1 VSVIHDLGYKR
12 YLGTRRSAST
22 RWLVIMRDQIASG
35 RKRWWRYWLPFG
47 MGVITLCVAGGLM
60 YFSQDTIVKSIGGK
74 NGSDLMVRMAD
85 AVIPLSFKFFCTA
98 AFILSLTLG
107 STIIASDTQSGA
119 FTFYFVR
126 SIRPRDYM
134 LGKLAGYGS
143 LVAMIVLVMPLVLVG
158 FRLGMC
164 QSTDELVDRLDL
176 LPKIIGLGTLATLLY
191 TTMPLA
197 MSAILPNRRMALGL
211 WAAYYIIVGGIF
223 TAIGMASHTPI
234 GALDLQYGLQS
245 VTFELFDLKIIPGS
259 RGPMME
265 MMPLVG
271 TLVVIFIQV
280 IVGMGLIWFQVS
292 RDQRTGVGG
301 TS

>member
-1 VSVIHDLGYKR
+1 MSVIHDLGYKR
-12 YLGTRRSAST
+12 YLGTRRSAAT
-22 RWLVIMRDQIASG
+22 RWTVIMRDQIASG
-35 RKRWWRYWLPFG
+35 RKKWWRYWLPLG
-47 MGVITLCVAGGLM
+47 MAVITLCIAGGLM
-60 YFSQDTIVKSIGGK
+60 YFSQDKIVSAIGGK
-74 NGSDLMVRMAD
+74 NGNDLMIKMAD

-98 AFILSLTLG
+98 AFVLSLTLG

-134 LGKLAGYGS
+134 LGKLTGYGF
-143 LVAMIVLVMPLVLVG
+143 LVAIIVLVCPLVLVA

-164 QSTDELVDRLDL
+164 HTTDELVERLDL
-176 LPKIIGLGTLATLLY
+176 IPKILALGTLATLLY

-245 VTFELFDLKIIPGS
+245 VTFELFDIQLIKG
-259 RGPMME
+259 RGPFLE

-271 TLVVIFIQV
+271 TLVVIGIQV
-280 IVGMGLIWFQVS
+280 IVGMGVVWFQVS
-292 RDQRTGVGG
+292 RDQRTG
-301 TS
+301 